1 MKTSVSI
8 VLLAVVTVAMLCVC
22 GCKTSSL
29 SNLNAIPI
37 LEGITDA
44 AALDAVAAASDT
56 SLAQNRRLPR
66 GPIQSYEDG
75 VWTVEDRNA
84 SSIVVAYSLGRINVT
99 VRYTVEGRTLVPSVM
114 SAQNV
119 RQSES
124 RIHKNVI
131 AWINRHAAEIKSA
144 MWKIKSRAEDSK
156 NGGTR

>member
-1 MKTSVSI
+1 MKTLVSI
-8 VLLAVVTVAMLCVC
+8 VVLATITSSLLCVC

-37 LEGITDA
+37 LEGMTDA

-56 SLAQNRRLPR
+56 ALSQNRRLPR

-75 VWTVEDRNA
+75 VWSVEDRNA
-84 SSIVVAYSLGRINVT
+84 TSIVVAYSLRKVNVT
-99 VRYTVEGRTLVPSVM
+99 VRYTVEGRTLVPSVVTAM
-114 SAQNV
+114 NV

-124 RIHKNVI
+124 RIHTNVI

-144 MWKIKSRAEDSK
+144 MWKIKSRTQSL
-156 NGGTR
+156 